1 VLHVPADA
9 VADLA
14 EERDLKWDFLLLCL
28 AGYVL
33 TSVGRVHQ
41 LFPALELAH
50 PAMVT
55 GILGTAIYLLDLRE
69 ERRAYHL
76 LVPTT
81 KLLVLFFIW
90 MVLSVPGAL
99 RPGASFDLVF
109 GNFIK
114 TVLMY
119 VVVAGG
125 VRGLRDIERLML
137 AYLIG
142 AVLYAAVVLTR
153 FDVGS
158 GDAWRLGHLYYYDA
172 NDFATFV
179 VTAMP
184 FSLFFL
190 HAGRG
195 PSVRWLAAIGLALLT
210 LGLVRSGSRGGFI
223 ALSAVALFI
232 LLRYSAI
239 ALRWRLSAA
248 ALVGVVLL
256 GTASAQY
263 WDQMGTILSDTDY
276 NRTEETGRLQIW
288 SRGIG
293 YMLQDPILGLGP
305 DNFAAAEGTLSPL
318 ADRQQYGIGVR
329 WNAAHNSFVQ
339 AGAELGVPGLALF
352 VAIIVSAFAA
362 LRRSG
367 RSERALAEPGE
378 CQSHLTPAMT
388 ASLLGFV
395 VGSFFLSLAY
405 SEMLYTLV
413 ALAIGL
419 QKVTTQLQRESG
431 VK

>member
-1 VLHVPADA
+1 
-9 VADLA
+9 
-14 EERDLKWDFLLLCL
+14 
-28 AGYVL
+28 
-33 TSVGRVHQ
+33 
-41 LFPALELAH
+41 
-50 PAMVT
+50 
-55 GILGTAIYLLDLRE
+55 
-69 ERRAYHL
+69 
-76 LVPTT
+76 
-81 KLLVLFFIW
+81 
-90 MVLSVPGAL
+90 
-99 RPGASFDLVF
+99 
-109 GNFIK
+109 
-114 TVLMY
+114 MY

-125 VRGLRDIERLML
+125 VRGTRDIERLML

-142 AVLYAAVVLTR
+142 AVLYATVVLTR
-153 FDVGS
+153 FDVGA
-158 GDAWRLGHLYYYDA
+158 GDTWRLGHLYYYDA

-184 FSLFFL
+184 LALYFL
-190 HAGRG
+190 HAGRS
-195 PSVRWLAAIGLALLT
+195 PFVRRLAAPGLALLT

-239 ALRWRLSAA
+239 PLRWRLSAA

-263 WDQMGTILSDTDY
+263 WDQMSTILSDTDY

-288 SRGIG
+288 NRGIG

-339 AGAELGVPGLALF
+339 AGAELGIPGLALF
-352 VAIIVSAFAA
+352 IAVIVSAFAA

-367 RSERALAEPGE
+367 RGERALAELGE
-378 CQSHLTPAMT
+378 GRPQLTPALT

-405 SEMLYTLV
+405 TELLYTL
-413 ALAIGL
+413 IGFAVGV
-419 QKVTTQLQRESG
+419 QKLVSSPLSG
-431 VK
+431 SGPLVPRVRRA